1 MLPLS
6 LPPNGGWAEIG
17 ACPRSSSSLLSLR
30 RHRGY
35 TDVFTRGR
43 TPWGLLRHPQGG
55 HWSLVKRHFRNVGF
69 VNFLTFH
76 AQTIQNR
83 HFVIIPRIRAAQGT
97 SDGCNFGERERVTEQ
112 VRRDYTKCLRFCLIC
127 VVKGFCLWRRRAS
140 RRRLRRSQ
148 RV

>member
-83 HFVIIPRIRAAQGT
+83 HFVIIPRIRAAQGAIERT
-97 SDGCNFGERERVTEQ
+97 APSAALSSILFLSSGEIRIPILSVALSFKNNT
-112 VRRDYTKCLRFCLIC
+112 TLR
-127 VVKGFCLWRRRAS
+127 
-140 RRRLRRSQ
+140 
-148 RV
+148 